1 MVRSNPHAS
10 RAPRRS
16 RAGGVGAQVT
26 ALPNGLR
33 VVTDAIPGL
42 ETTSIGVWVDTG
54 SRNEDPEINGVSH
67 LLEHMAFKGTERR
80 SARAIAEEVEAVGG
94 HLNAYTSSEQT
105 AYLAR
110 VLKDDVGL
118 AVDILA
124 DILQHSVFDESELTR
139 ERAVVV
145 QEIGQTRDTPDDMVF
160 ELFQE
165 AAYPEQPLGRS
176 ILGTVER
183 VNGFA
188 RQTLMDYMAERY
200 RAPRMVAVAA
210 GAIEHASF
218 VDMIGDAFGALG
230 AGEVAPPAPARYA
243 GGERRSERD
252 LEQVHLVL
260 GFNGVAYNDPR
271 FYAAQVYS
279 TVLGGGM
286 SSRLFQE
293 VREKRGLAYAVYSF
307 TSSYVDGGTIGV
319 YAGTGASELA
329 TVVPVIA
336 DELTKLAS
344 AHVDAAELSRARAQ
358 LKAGLMM
365 SLESS
370 MARCEQLGRQML
382 IFGRP
387 IPPAELL
394 AEIDAVDAAALADF
408 ARRMLEA
415 GPPVVSAIGPIASLE
430 SYDAIAARFN

>member
-1 MVRSNPHAS
+1 MARSTPLSPRH
-10 RAPRRS
+10 RRS
-16 RAGGVGAQVT
+16 RAGGTGAEVT
-26 ALPNGLR
+26 TLPNGLR
-33 VVTDAIPGL
+33 VITDAMPGL
-42 ETTSIGVWVDTG
+42 ETTSIGVWVDAG
-54 SRNEDPEINGVSH
+54 SRNEGLEINGVSH
-67 LLEHMAFKGTERR
+67 LLEHMAFKGTARR

-124 DILQHSVFDESELTR
+124 DILQNSVFDEAELTR

-145 QEIGQTRDTPDDMVF
+145 QEIGQARDTPDDMVF
-160 ELFQE
+160 EFFQE

-183 VNGFA
+183 VGGFA
-188 RQTLMDYMAERY
+188 RETLMGYMAEHY
-200 RAPRMVAVAA
+200 RAPRMVAAAA
-210 GAIEHASF
+210 GAIEHARF
-218 VDMIGDAFGALG
+218 VDMIGRDFGALD
-230 AGEVAPPAPARYA
+230 AGELAAAAPARY
-243 GGERRSERD
+243 GGGDRRSERD

-260 GFNGVAYNDPR
+260 GFDGVAYDDPQ

-279 TVLGGGM
+279 TILGGGM

-307 TSSYVDGGTIGV
+307 TSSYMDGGTLGV

-329 TVVPVIA
+329 SVVPVIS
-336 DELTKLAS
+336 EEINKLA
-344 AHVDAAELSRARAQ
+344 AVQVDNAELSRARAQ

-387 IPPAELL
+387 IPPAEIL
-394 AEIDAVDAAALADF
+394 AEIDAVDAAALVAF
-408 ARRMLEA
+408 ARAALDA
-415 GPPVVSAIGPIASLE
+415 GPPVVAAIGPLGSLE
-430 SYDAIAARFN
+430 SYDTIALRFN

>member
-1 MVRSNPHAS
+1 MAHRSPKSSARGHS
-10 RAPRRS
+10 RD
-16 RAGGVGAQVT
+16 GGTGARVET
-26 ALPNGLR
+26 LPGGLR
-33 VVTDAIPGL
+33 VITDSMPRL
-42 ETTSIGVWVDTG
+42 ETTSIGVWVDAG
-54 SRNEDPEINGVSH
+54 SRHESLEINGISH

-94 HLNAYTSSEQT
+94 HLNAYTSSENT

-124 DILQHSVFDESELTR
+124 DILQNSVFDSDELAR

-145 QEIGQTRDTPDDMVF
+145 QEIGQTRDTPDDLVF
-160 ELFQE
+160 EFFQE

-176 ILGTVER
+176 ILGAVER
-183 VNGFA
+183 VGGFE
-188 RQTLMDYMAERY
+188 RETLMGYMAERY

-210 GAIEHASF
+210 GAIEHERF
-218 VDMIGDAFGALG
+218 VDMIGGAFAALG
-230 AGEVAPPAPARYA
+230 AGESTPPAPARYV
-243 GGERRSERD
+243 GGERRTERD

-260 GFNGVAYNDPR
+260 GFNGVAYGDPR

-279 TVLGGGM
+279 TILGGGM

-307 TSSYVDGGTIGV
+307 TASYMDGGTLGV

-329 TVVPVIA
+329 SVVPVIS
-336 DELTKLAS
+336 DELNKLA
-344 AHVDAAELSRARAQ
+344 AGHAEEAELSRARAQ
-358 LKAGLMM
+358 LKAGLVM

-387 IPPAELL
+387 IPTAELL
-394 AEIDAVDAAALADF
+394 AEIDAVDEAAVTEF
-408 ARRMLEA
+408 ARGVLDA
-415 GPPVVSAIGPIASLE
+415 GPPVLSAIGPLESLE
-430 SYDAIAARFN
+430 SYDQIASRFS

>member
-1 MVRSNPHAS
+1 MARSTPHES
-10 RAPRRS
+10 QPRPNS
-16 RAGGVGAQVT
+16 AGGDGAQVT
-26 ALPNGLR
+26 TLPGGLR
-33 VVTDAIPGL
+33 VVTDAMPRL
-42 ETTSIGVWVDTG
+42 ETTSIGVWVDAG
-54 SRNEDPEINGVSH
+54 SRNESLEINGVSH

-80 SARAIAEEVEAVGG
+80 SARAIAEEIEAVGG

-110 VLKDDVGL
+110 VLKDDVAL

-124 DILQHSVFDESELTR
+124 DILQNSVFDEDELTR

-160 ELFQE
+160 EFFQD
-165 AAYPEQPLGRS
+165 AAYPDQPLGRS

-183 VNGFA
+183 VGGFA
-188 RQTLMDYMAERY
+188 RETLMGYMAEHY

-210 GAIEHASF
+210 GAIEHARF
-218 VDMIGDAFGALG
+218 VDMIGNAFGALG
-230 AGEVAPPAPARYA
+230 AGEGAPPAPARYA
-243 GGERRSERD
+243 GGERRGERD
-252 LEQVHLVL
+252 LEQAHLVL
-260 GFNGVAYNDPR
+260 GFDGIAYDDPH
-271 FYAAQVYS
+271 FYVAQVYS

-307 TSSYVDGGTIGV
+307 TSSYMDSGTLGV
-319 YAGTGASELA
+319 YAGTGAAELA
-329 TVVPVIA
+329 SVVPVIA
-336 DELTKLAS
+336 DEMNKLA
-344 AHVDAAELSRARAQ
+344 AAGPDDAELSRARAQ

-387 IPPAELL
+387 IPPAEIL
-394 AEIDAVDAAALADF
+394 AEIDAVDAAAVAAF
-408 ARRMLEA
+408 ARGALDA
-415 GPPVVSAIGPIASLE
+415 GPPVVAAIGPLASLE